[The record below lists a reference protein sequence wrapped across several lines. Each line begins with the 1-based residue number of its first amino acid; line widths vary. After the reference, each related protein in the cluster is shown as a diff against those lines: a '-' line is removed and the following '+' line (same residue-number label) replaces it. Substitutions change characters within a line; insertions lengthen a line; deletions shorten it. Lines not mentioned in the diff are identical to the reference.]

1 MITKISQQQNE
12 PFERDFYSSSL
23 PDHLFLY
30 LIIISWSS
38 SSSLMK
44 STNQSTLTKLK
55 QRQERSKLQRAKARK
70 TKGDLKKLHLIIAKA
85 LEKGLTDIELPL
97 GLLLRGLTQKNE
109 ELRSG
114 EERCEQLRKE
124 IEEKTR
130 REILYLTRNHNQT

>member
-1 MITKISQQQNE
+1 
-12 PFERDFYSSSL
+12 
-23 PDHLFLY
+23 
-30 LIIISWSS
+30 
-38 SSSLMK
+38 MK

-124 IEEKTR
+124 IEERTR

>member
-1 MITKISQQQNE
+1 MITKTSQQQNE
-12 PFERDFYSSSL
+12 PFGRGFYSSSL

-30 LIIISWSS
+30 LIIIPWSS

-44 STNQSTLTKLK
+44 STDQSTLTKLK

-70 TKGDLKKLHLIIAKA
+70 TKGDLKKLHLITAKGI
-85 LEKGLTDIELPL
+85 EKGFTRIELPL

-114 EERCEQLRKE
+114 EEMCEQLRKE
-124 IEEKTR
+124 IEEKTE
-130 REILYLTRNHNQT
+130 REIMYLTRNHSHP